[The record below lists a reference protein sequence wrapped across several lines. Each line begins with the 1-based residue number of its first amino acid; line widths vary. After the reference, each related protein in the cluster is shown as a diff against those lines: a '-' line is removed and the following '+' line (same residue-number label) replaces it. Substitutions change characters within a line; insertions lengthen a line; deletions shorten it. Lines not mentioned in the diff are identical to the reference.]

1 MAFITVTND
10 SFVPEFGLPE
20 GEAEI
25 LQNVA
30 CIISC
35 RRGTMPM
42 SRDIGLSQDW
52 IGMPINTAQILLIS
66 ELAEALKTQEPRVRL
81 IQAECGEGEDAA
93 SGVKISVE
101 VEIVD
106 GE

>member
-1 MAFITVTND
+1 MARFIVSND
-10 SFVPEFGLPE
+10 NFVPEFGLPE

-30 CIISC
+30 CIISS
-35 RRGTMPM
+35 RQGTMPM
-42 SRDIGLSQDW
+42 SRDIGLSQEW

-66 ELAEALKTQEPRVRL
+66 ELSEALKTQEPRVRL
-81 IQAECGEGEDAA
+81 IQAECEAGENAA
-93 SGVKISVE
+93 SDVKIFVE
-101 VEIVD
+101 VEIID